1 MPAVTPVSAQG
12 MTSLTDSVLPTPGWG
27 AFAPDAGSPINAG
40 YSITPFAAGSAGR
53 GLIRC
58 VRCSIMLRM
67 LSTYSAALTV
77 TRQSLDMLRDAIDG
91 LPPEALAWTPAPNT
105 NSMAV
110 LVRHSLSALP
120 FFFACSVGKVGS
132 IKEYRAT
139 DRAEAFTVLGG
150 TADELKQLIAG
161 AMPQL
166 ERLLENGTQA
176 NLDAMVEWPTE
187 DPTFKRTGGEA
198 LINIVGHLREH
209 VGHTQ
214 LMRDIWLAEH
224 PA

>member
-1 MPAVTPVSAQG
+1 
-12 MTSLTDSVLPTPGWG
+12 
-27 AFAPDAGSPINAG
+27 
-40 YSITPFAAGSAGR
+40 
-53 GLIRC
+53 
-58 VRCSIMLRM
+58 M

-77 TRQSLDMLRDAIDG
+77 TSQSLDMLRDAIDG

-120 FFFACSVGKVGS
+120 FFFACSAGKVGS

-139 DRAEAFTVLGG
+139 DRADAFKVLGG
-150 TADELKQLIAG
+150 TSEELKTLIAG
-161 AMPQL
+161 AIPKL
-166 ERLLENGTQA
+166 ELLVANGTQA

-187 DPTFKRTGGEA
+187 DPTLKRTGAEM

-209 VGHTQ
+209 VGHSQ
-214 LMRDIWLAEH
+214 LMRDIWLAQH